1 MIVHQSSCELFA
13 SALSGRV
20 AGPYLGLYSQTDA
33 AFKMN
38 APGPWGCGVMDSTG
52 GFEPLNP
59 GSIPG
64 TFTGLGLHSGYS
76 VADIM
81 ADCDVA
87 NPGSNPGTPAKSKQ
101 MKMKKK
107 KRKKEK

>member
-1 MIVHQSSCELFA
+1 MIVHQSSCNFLA
-13 SALSGRV
+13 SAPSGRV
-20 AGPYLGLYSQTDA
+20 ASPYLGLHSQTDA
-33 AFKMN
+33 AFRMN

-81 ADCDVA
+81 ADCDVV
-87 NPGSNPGTPAKSKQ
+87 NPGSNPGTPAKSQQIKRE
-101 MKMKKK
+101 KM
-107 KRKKEK
+107 EK

>member
-1 MIVHQSSCELFA
+1 MIVHQSSCNFLA
-13 SALSGRV
+13 SAPSGRV
-20 AGPYLGLYSQTDA
+20 ASPYLGLHSQTDA
-33 AFKMN
+33 AFRMN

-64 TFTGLGLHSGYS
+64 TLAGLGLHAGYS

-81 ADCDVA
+81 ADCDVV
-87 NPGSNPGTPAKSKQ
+87 NPGSNPGTPAKSQQ
-101 MKMKKK
+101 MKI
-107 KRKKEK
+107 RKIEK